1 VSLNLSLTACC
12 DGDPAVYPEFFR
24 MDSWEQLPL
33 TFDCS
38 SVVDVG
44 QGISMASAQLIQLTT
59 GRSYLGGLYGPVQVS
74 GTDLTQI
81 VYQLVP
87 PNRYRLVMQFQT
99 APQTIW
105 APYLIIECVA

>member
-1 VSLNLSLTACC
+1 MTWPALVC
-12 DGDPAVYPEFFR
+12 DSNPAVSPEFFR

-38 SVVDVG
+38 SVG
-44 QGISMASAQLIQLTT
+44 QNISLPSAQLIQLNV
-59 GRSYLGGLYGPVQVS
+59 GQPYPDGLYGPVQQS

-81 VYQLVP
+81 VYHLVP

>member
-1 VSLNLSLTACC
+1 MTWPALVC
-12 DGDPAVYPEFFR
+12 DSNPAVYPEFFR

-44 QGISMASAQLIQLTT
+44 QSIFPTASAQLIQLNI
-59 GRSYLGGLYGPVQVS
+59 GRPYAGGLYGPVQQN

-81 VYQLVP
+81 VYHLVP

-99 APQTIW
+99 DAQTIW